1 MSETGASNRNCVE
14 VVFSVVMAL
23 GLRQECGLFAIG
35 EECATRMTRACR
47 LKDWTALPCWQKEA
61 FQTEPDIATPTIQL
75 LHKEGVAKAE
85 DCVDVVVAY
94 AVKHHCDRPTWLS

>member
-35 EECATRMTRACR
+35 DAH
-47 LKDWTALPCWQKEA
+47 DSGLP
-61 FQTEPDIATPTIQL
+61 P
-75 LHKEGVAKAE
+75 
-85 DCVDVVVAY
+85 
-94 AVKHHCDRPTWLS
+94 